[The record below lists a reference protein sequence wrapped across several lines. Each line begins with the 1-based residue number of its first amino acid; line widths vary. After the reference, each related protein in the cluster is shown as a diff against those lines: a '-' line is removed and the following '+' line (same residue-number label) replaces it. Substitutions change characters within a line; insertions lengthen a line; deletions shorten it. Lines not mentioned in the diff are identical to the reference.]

1 MKELEQNFTKQGLL
15 NDKEKNELNEKLNII
30 QKKYDELY
38 NIYNKE
44 KDNNIKQINILTKEN
59 DSFKNNLTINEEQM
73 RTKINELELSLN
85 EKIIQYE
92 KDQIL
97 WDGKIKFVEQQR
109 DILKKENQEATKRF
123 ENMLDTIQKK
133 NNVEKENIIN
143 DKNITITNMEQKYQ
157 KEIKDIQ
164 DNHNKLYTELLNRAK
179 DLENELKIV
188 RKENIENKDKKNVN
202 NELEQKIEEINA
214 ENEKYR
220 KNEDILKEEQ
230 DKKLLEINKNFENE
244 KKIYKNKISEIEK
257 NLREAEGKRGTL
269 LLELETEKAKWNI
282 EKDNLITKYQDI
294 KDKMDKLE
302 KKNELLT
309 RENEKLK
316 NEKNILRK
324 NKMSESRFTSHLGLG
339 SKKYESD
346 SIYKSAMFKV
356 LGDEK
361 EKGDKF
367 NTNLDIKI
375 NKKENNDNKTK
386 KEEDKTKKEED
397 KK

>member
-1 MKELEQNFTKQGLL
+1 MLSHSKELE
-15 NDKEKNELNEKLNII
+15 
-30 QKKYDELY
+30 DELKD
-38 NIYNKE
+38 NYNKE
-44 KDNNIKQINILTKEN
+44 KIQKDKQINILTKEN

-133 NNVEKENIIN
+133 NNAEKENIIN

-188 RKENIENKDKKNVN
+188 RMENIENKDKKNVN

-282 EKDNLITKYQDI
+282 EKDNLISKCQEYN
-294 KDKMDKLE
+294 DKITHLE
-302 KKNELLT
+302 KKNENLL
-309 RENEKLK
+309 RDNERLK
-316 NEKNILRK
+316 NEKNNLRNRGY
-324 NKMSESRFTSHLGLG
+324 NKLNDSKFISHIG
-339 SKKYESD
+339 SGTRKYD
-346 SIYKSAMFKV
+346 
-356 LGDEK
+356 
-361 EKGDKF
+361 
-367 NTNLDIKI
+367 
-375 NKKENNDNKTK
+375 
-386 KEEDKTKKEED
+386 
-397 KK
+397 

>member
-1 MKELEQNFTKQGLL
+1 
-15 NDKEKNELNEKLNII
+15 
-30 QKKYDELY
+30 
-38 NIYNKE
+38 
-44 KDNNIKQINILTKEN
+44 
-59 DSFKNNLTINEEQM
+59 M

-133 NNVEKENIIN
+133 NNAEKENIIN

-188 RKENIENKDKKNVN
+188 RMENIENKDKKNVN

-367 NTNLDIKI
+367 NKNLDIKI
-375 NKKENNDNKTK
+375 NKKENNDNKNK

>member
-133 NNVEKENIIN
+133 NNAEKENIIN
-143 DKNITITNMEQKYQ
+143 DKNITITNMKQKYQ

-188 RKENIENKDKKNVN
+188 RMENIENKDKKNVN

-302 KKNELLT
+302 KK
-309 RENEKLK
+309 K
-316 NEKNILRK
+316 
-324 NKMSESRFTSHLGLG
+324 
-339 SKKYESD
+339 
-346 SIYKSAMFKV
+346 
-356 LGDEK
+356 
-361 EKGDKF
+361 
-367 NTNLDIKI
+367 
-375 NKKENNDNKTK
+375 
-386 KEEDKTKKEED
+386 
-397 KK
+397 